1 MSNINC
7 NKVIYFSLGYYKR
20 CLQCA
25 KNSHKSA
32 FPFNVENHYIVNK
45 TEKALGKGFT
55 ASRALQKKALYI
67 VRLPLQQTRRRSS

>member
-1 MSNINC
+1 MWKASIN
-7 NKVIYFSLGYYKR
+7 KGAHVGQPALSVLFALLSLSID
-20 CLQCA
+20 A
-25 KNSHKSA
+25 
-32 FPFNVENHYIVNK
+32 IVNK